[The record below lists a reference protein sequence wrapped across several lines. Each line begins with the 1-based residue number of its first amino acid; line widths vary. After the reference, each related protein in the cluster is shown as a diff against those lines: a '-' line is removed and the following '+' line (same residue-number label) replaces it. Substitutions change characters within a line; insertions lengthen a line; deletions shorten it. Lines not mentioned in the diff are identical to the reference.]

1 MAPVFVEG
9 AQGSG
14 VVLLLHGF
22 GGSPADC
29 APLTEALIRAGRSV
43 CAPVLPGHGGDSPRD
58 LAGVGGLDWLNA
70 ARHHLGE
77 LETRWGVVDVVG
89 FSLGG
94 LLAMRLAAE
103 TSVRRLVLV
112 NPYAGVPGRFF
123 FVLPVSWWLRMLS
136 SCVPFVRKL
145 SPGQICSREG
155 LACYEPSY
163 MHLPLRT
170 SLRLDVFM
178 DDTWKSETL
187 LTNETLLVVSNKDS
201 VSSPDRV
208 LARTQPLRAGPHTTT
223 LRLEQSNH
231 IALYDE
237 DKELAIEAI
246 LTFFDSEPA
255 PVDS

>member
-1 MAPVFVEG
+1 
-9 AQGSG
+9 
-14 VVLLLHGF
+14 
-22 GGSPADC
+22 
-29 APLTEALIRAGRSV
+29 
-43 CAPVLPGHGGDSPRD
+43 
-58 LAGVGGLDWLNA
+58 
-70 ARHHLGE
+70 
-77 LETRWGVVDVVG
+77 
-89 FSLGG
+89 
-94 LLAMRLAAE
+94 
-103 TSVRRLVLV
+103 
-112 NPYAGVPGRFF
+112 
-123 FVLPVSWWLRMLS
+123 
-136 SCVPFVRKL
+136 
-145 SPGQICSREG
+145 
-155 LACYEPSY
+155 